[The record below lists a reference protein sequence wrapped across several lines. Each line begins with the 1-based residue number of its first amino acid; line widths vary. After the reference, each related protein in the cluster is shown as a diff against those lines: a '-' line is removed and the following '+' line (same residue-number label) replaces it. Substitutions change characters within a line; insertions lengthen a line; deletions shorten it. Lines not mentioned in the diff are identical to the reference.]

1 MLTVTGDGNSFRA
14 YVNGQQVELTGGGMT
29 DDSIRNAANV
39 LNGENQDIY
48 VGVNY
53 CDTAFSGLVDDIV
66 VYGDDLSAEEISAL
80 YEQQYT

>member
-1 MLTVTGDGNSFRA
+1 
-14 YVNGQQVELTGGGMT
+14 MT
-29 DDSIRNAANV
+29 DASIRNAANV

-53 CDTAFSGLVDDIV
+53 WDTAFSGLVDDIV

-80 YEQQYT
+80 YEQQYTEYVAEHLSLGDLDFSQ